1 MRLSHLLALPVA
13 TALLAPGCHTSRDRL
28 APLRAA
34 PVATPAAEALQADVN
49 RLLAPFGAP
58 ALFVP
63 AKIAAAVDAKCL
75 ELEQSTTK
83 PPLEALDGAWRVVY
97 SNAPSPSNGALG
109 PLRGDGLQIVDVAK
123 RRYANELRLF
133 GGNAR
138 VTLEASFTGDAEELR
153 VTFRSIRL
161 ALFGNQIFEKQFPP
175 GVERTWCLSYTD
187 ASCRVVRA
195 GVDGGRS
202 IVREA
207 GLVAKNAG
215 EAKDAYL
222 FFMERAPDYVA
233 D

>member
-1 MRLSHLLALPVA
+1 M
-13 TALLAPGCHTSRDRL
+13 
-28 APLRAA
+28 
-34 PVATPAAEALQADVN
+34 N

-133 GGNAR
+133 GGSAR
-138 VTLEASFTGDAEELR
+138 VTLEATFTGDAEELR

-161 ALFGNQIFEKQFPP
+161 VLFGNQIIEKQFPP

>member
-1 MRLSHLLALPVA
+1 MIPHR
-13 TALLAPGCHTSRDRL
+13 
-28 APLRAA
+28 
-34 PVATPAAEALQADVN
+34 
-49 RLLAPFGAP
+49 
-58 ALFVP
+58 
-63 AKIAAAVDAKCL
+63 
-75 ELEQSTTK
+75 
-83 PPLEALDGAWRVVY
+83 
-97 SNAPSPSNGALG
+97 
-109 PLRGDGLQIVDVAK
+109 IVDVAK

-161 ALFGNQIFEKQFPP
+161 VLFGTQLFEKQFPP

-207 GLVAKNAG
+207 GLVAQNAG